1 MSKGTVLICLSGAD
15 HIRYTTTADDQFPD
29 ADTRLQSSVYC
40 RTQDG
45 KPKET
50 GFFLK
55 ELGAPL
61 IKVLEAGYDVQVL
74 SARLSP
80 LRTAFC
86 CLLAP
91 HSV

>member
-15 HIRYTTTADDQFPD
+15 HIRCRPALGQANLSQKNLGADHPEH
-29 ADTRLQSSVYC
+29 C

-61 IKVLEAGYDVQVL
+61 IKVLEAGYDVQVEL
-74 SARLSP
+74 QERHPS
-80 LRTAFC
+80 F
-86 CLLAP
+86 
-91 HSV
+91 V